1 MKTQGLVT
9 EVRPNID
16 PEALPFA
23 RKLKESE
30 RHGLHEGAS
39 LAEVVSIISN
49 LLHF

>member
-1 MKTQGLVT
+1 M
-9 EVRPNID
+9 NID

-39 LAEVVSIISN
+39 LAEVVSI
-49 LLHF
+49 LLDVIYFKVSY